1 MIGWPFGML
10 RVLLS
15 LGLGEWEPGRVRI
28 AGAAGARRVMCH
40 QRQAGSKKEKK
51 KKVVLGKRRQRHGD
65 GDGGGPG
72 GWWRPLKSKCNM

>member
-15 LGLGEWEPGRVRI
+15 LGLGDWEPGRVRI
-28 AGAAGARRVMCH
+28 AGAAGARRGMCY

-51 KKVVLGKRRQRHGD
+51 VVQGQRRQRHGD